1 MWQYFAHN
9 LTTQGLE
16 LSIAQPSFF
25 KMTTKKDIG
34 NLTVKENFV
43 KKMQIREEI
52 KDSLNDDIQTKK
64 RKLNLAMNSKTFE
77 HYLQKTQGLGKK
89 RKLRITIDK
98 VNVITQMKLKLE

>member
-1 MWQYFAHN
+1 
-9 LTTQGLE
+9 
-16 LSIAQPSFF
+16 
-25 KMTTKKDIG
+25 MTTKKDIG

-52 KDSLNDDIQTKK
+52 KECLNDEIQTKK

-77 HYLQKTQGLGKK
+77 HYLQKTQGLGKR

-98 VNVITQMKLKLE
+98 VNVITQMKLKFE